1 VKVIRDGLLV
11 RVDDPSMTKGGL
23 YIPEAN
29 DKEIRHAT
37 VVEAG
42 RGLISGGN
50 RIELEVKVGDK
61 IIFRPTPMIPVKREL
76 ENGEE
81 ELLHVISE
89 GQVLVYSEQ

>member
-1 VKVIRDGLLV
+1 MKVIRDGLLIKV
-11 RVDDPSMTKGGL
+11 EDPGITKGGIYL
-23 YIPEAN
+23 PEIGDLEA
-29 DKEIRHAT
+29 RHAT
-37 VVEAG
+37 VVETG

-50 RIELEVKVGDK
+50 RIELEVQKGDK

-89 GQVLVYSEQ
+89 GQVLVFDR